1 MNTRHHFIRTRGIA
15 LITGMVLLLLM
26 SLLAAAGLKDALLE
40 ARISRN
46 YTEMELLFQQ
56 TESAL
61 RYAESNLLPDSIPN
75 AVTSSG
81 EESLSQTVPFNSLA
95 SSPTREDLFEPS
107 VINISLLPLPGS
119 KVRGNGPQNRHASLQ
134 YFRITALTKRTDSE
148 QGIQIMSTVSRGT
161 Q

>member
-1 MNTRHHFIRTRGIA
+1 MNTRRHFGRTKGIA

-26 SLLAAAGLKDALLE
+26 SLLAVAGLKDALLE
-40 ARISRN
+40 TRISRN

-61 RYAESNLLPDSIPN
+61 RYAESNLLPDSRLNSI
-75 AVTSSG
+75 TSSG
-81 EESLSQTVPFNSLA
+81 EESLYQTVPFNSLA
-95 SSPTREDLFEPS
+95 SSPTREDLFQPS
-107 VINISLLPLPGS
+107 VISISRLAFAGS
-119 KVRGNGPQNRHASLQ
+119 KVRGNGPQNRHASLE
-134 YFRITALTKRTDSE
+134 YFRITAQTKRTDSE